1 MTKKDKLAA
10 VRLQWEVW
18 KALDLIRADRTV
30 RTNRKTS
37 LSDILREAVDH
48 YLDKGTQCQNKTNN

>member
-1 MTKKDKLAA
+1 MTKKDKNAA

-37 LSDILREAVDH
+37 LSDIIREAIDH
-48 YLDKGTQCQNKTNN
+48 YLGKGTQCQTKKDH

>member
-1 MTKKDKLAA
+1 MTNKDKLAA

-30 RTNRKTS
+30 RTNKKHS
-37 LSDILREAVDH
+37 LSDILREAIDH
-48 YLDKGTQCQNKTNN
+48 YLGDKCQTKKDH

>member
-1 MTKKDKLAA
+1 MTNKDKLAA

-30 RTNRKTS
+30 RTNKKHS
-37 LSDILREAVDH
+37 LSDILREAIDEYLGDKCQIKKDH
-48 YLDKGTQCQNKTNN
+48 

>member
-30 RTNRKTS
+30 RTNKKTS

-48 YLDKGTQCQNKTNN
+48 YLDKGTTCQTKKNN